1 MVRRWESEF
10 ASFRWNFPDRD
21 GRPGNQAG
29 SPDASDGEDIDIF
42 PAIDPEGPVGEE
54 TEEHL
59 APVQPVIGT
68 SDPVAER
75 DKVVTPIEV
84 PFRTLLKIVLT
95 IFGVWLIIEIHQIL
109 LLVFISFLIALA
121 LVPPLRYLESRGL
134 PRPVAAGLTFLVLI
148 ASIVGYFGLI
158 VPPLIDQSQ
167 SLIDSFPEYTSRFE
181 RVIERYPSVNE
192 RYQDFKENGL
202 GEDTSLPWSSVVE
215 VGTVVVGG
223 IANVL
228 FVLVLAFYL
237 LLEGDRSYRFLARY
251 CAPRLRYRLRLAFPE
266 LTRVVSGFVIGQVI
280 TSTLFGSFVF
290 ATLTIAGVP
299 QPLLLA
305 VLAAL
310 LDAVPIVGVPA
321 ATVPAVLLALS
332 VSWQTALVV
341 LAAYTVYQAFE
352 NYVLVPRVYGKSLQV
367 TSLSILVG
375 VLIGGQLLGIV
386 GIILSLP
393 ITAAIPV
400 LERVWR
406 EEIPDPLT
414 IDMI

>member
-1 MVRRWESEF
+1 
-10 ASFRWNFPDRD
+10 
-21 GRPGNQAG
+21 
-29 SPDASDGEDIDIF
+29 
-42 PAIDPEGPVGEE
+42 
-54 TEEHL
+54 
-59 APVQPVIGT
+59 
-68 SDPVAER
+68 
-75 DKVVTPIEV
+75 
-84 PFRTLLKIVLT
+84 
-95 IFGVWLIIEIHQIL
+95 
-109 LLVFISFLIALA
+109 
-121 LVPPLRYLESRGL
+121 
-134 PRPVAAGLTFLVLI
+134 
-148 ASIVGYFGLI
+148 LI
-158 VPPLIDQSQ
+158 VPPLITQSQ
-167 SLIDSFPEYTSRFE
+167 SLIDNFPEYTSRFE
-181 RVIERYPSVNE
+181 RLIDNYPSLNE
-192 RYQDFKENGL
+192 RYLEFKENGA
-202 GEDTSLPWSSVVE
+202 GENATLPWSSVVE
-215 VGTVVVGG
+215 FGTRVIGG
-223 IANVL
+223 IANTL

-237 LLEGDRSYRFLARY
+237 LFEGDRSYRFLARY
-251 CAPRLRYRLRLAFPE
+251 CTPRLRYRFRLAFPE
-266 LTRVVSGFVIGQVI
+266 LTRVVSGFVIGQAI
-280 TSTLFGSFVF
+280 TSTLFGIFVF

-332 VSWQTALVV
+332 VSWQTAIVV

-352 NYVLVPRVYGKSLQV
+352 NYILVPRVYGKSLQV